1 MSYVDFA
8 ELKERVTIDQ
18 VADLLGLQ
26 MKPFGKQL
34 RGPCPACNEGG
45 DRALVITPE
54 RGAFYCFADK
64 QGGDLIALAAHIR
77 GEAMKEA
84 AGFIHHSLTVPE
96 EKAAQQNGATA
107 TKLHKKLQPLSHLEY
122 DHPALTAQGIDPAI
136 AEGLGIGWATKGIAR
151 GNIVIPVRDGEG
163 SLIGYIGCQE
173 MTFVPDDFQTNVVP
187 INRKTA

>member
-8 ELKERVTIDQ
+8 ALKEQISIEQ
-18 VADLLGLQ
+18 VASLLYLA
-26 MKPFGKQL
+26 MKPSGKQT

-64 QGGDLIALAAHIR
+64 QGGDCIALAAHIR
-77 GEAMKEA
+77 GESMKDA
-84 AGFIHHSLTVPE
+84 ADFIHHSLTVPQ
-96 EKAAQQNGATA
+96 EKVDKE
-107 TKLHKKLQPLSHLEY
+107 TKNQKKLQPLSHLEY

-136 AEGLGIGWATKGIAR
+136 AEAIGIGWATKGVAR
-151 GNIVIPVRDGEG
+151 GNIVIPVRDEEG
-163 SLIGYIGCQE
+163 TLIGYIGCQE

-187 INRKTA
+187 IKRPA